1 MPLTT
6 PHAIGILGGSFNP
19 PHVGHV
25 LAAHYALL
33 RWPINK
39 VMVVPSFSHPFG
51 KPLPAFKHR
60 FAMCQL
66 AFSHL
71 GDNVE
76 ISNVEEQLGG
86 VSFTIQTIR
95 ELVRK
100 NPGQQF
106 HLIVGGDILSELSKW
121 KDVDELTKLA
131 PLLVIPRLQDENV
144 LGQAD
149 EKAVLPDVSSTFIRE
164 QLTRGEIPQGTLP
177 EKVAAY
183 IRQHEVYTSMHD
195 PQP

>member
-6 PHAIGILGGSFNP
+6 PSAIGILGGSFNP
-19 PHVGHV
+19 PHMGHV

-33 RWPINK
+33 RWPLKK

-51 KPLPAFKHR
+51 KPLPPFEHR

-66 AFSHL
+66 AFAHL

-86 VSFTIQTIR
+86 VSFTVETIR

-100 NPGQQF
+100 YPGEHF
-106 HLIVGGDILSELSKW
+106 RLIVGGDIMSDLPKW
-121 KDVDELTKLA
+121 REVDELTKLA
-131 PLLVIPRLQDENV
+131 PLLVIPRLQEGNV
-144 LGQAD
+144 LGAGD
-149 EKAVLPDVSSTFIRE
+149 DGAALPDVSSTSIRE
-164 QLTRGEIPQGTLP
+164 QLAQGKIPPGTVP
-177 EKVAAY
+177 DKVAAY
-183 IRQHEVYTSMHD
+183 IRQHDVYASLQD
-195 PQP
+195 QQP